1 MSEPTPPPPAG
12 SRTGVALKAG
22 APGAGPASVEAGRGP
37 AVLAAAFGGA
47 LVRLAAAA
55 VVAGLYLAL
64 LWAPTDVTLGHVQRI
79 FYVHV
84 ATAWNAYL
92 AFTVVLG
99 ASLAY
104 LKTRRL
110 AWDRVAAASAEVG
123 VLFTTLVLLTG
134 PIWARAVWG
143 AWWTWDPRLTTTLI
157 LWFIYVGYLVLR
169 SAVEEPERRARVA
182 AVFGIIGFVDVPLVH
197 FSVVWWRSIHPNIIG
212 RGKLELEPT
221 MLVALLVNV
230 LAFSLIYLALL
241 EARTRLEEHR
251 AALEALRRR
260 AEG

>member
-1 MSEPTPPPPAG
+1 MTEPTARVPAPAAPEYPPK
-12 SRTGVALKAG
+12 V
-22 APGAGPASVEAGRGP
+22 GPAAAGGR
-37 AVLAAAFGGA
+37 A

-55 VVAGLYLAL
+55 MIAGLYLAF

-92 AFTVVLG
+92 AFTVVLV
-99 ASLAY
+99 ASIAY
-104 LKTRRL
+104 LKTRRP
-110 AWDRVAAASAEVG
+110 AWDRIALSSAEVG
-123 VLFTTLVLLTG
+123 VLFTTLVLITG

-143 AWWTWDPRLTTTLI
+143 VWWTWDPRLTTTLI

-169 SAVEEPERRARVA
+169 AAIEEPERRARVA
-182 AVFGIIGFVDVPLVH
+182 AVFGIIGFIDVPIVH

-212 RGKLELEPT
+212 QGKMELEPA

-230 LAFSLIYLALL
+230 LAFTLTYLALL
-241 EARTRLEEHR
+241 EARTRLEEQKQ
-251 AALEALRRR
+251 AVEGLRQTVER
-260 AEG
+260 